1 MKLGSSNFFN
11 FTQFKLF
18 MISTLIKYSRLHKYS
33 ICHRL
38 SDWMY
43 YIICGHWPML
53 FFPFSLSLQIWLH
66 HERFFSDVSDEWK
79 PYFLDKGGNRCDCCC
94 SSIMWYHLMVNFRN
108 HRALLSMSNLMQREF
123 CQYVGGKTWHG
134 CVAVEMMSSQAFLF
148 VRRNIFLARRW
159 IPTRYGGEHG
169 ADLHQTAW
177 FTRRWDIMDLSNAN
191 WKVSANKE
199 QMLFPQILASNA
211 DVAAKSADDPI
222 FWYRGRF
229 YFNSNPIFSSTQWNV
244 FRQYHLNL
252 QEKCAIHLRCILPV
266 YVAKSTFFLLL
277 CFEVVL

>member
-1 MKLGSSNFFN
+1 
-11 FTQFKLF
+11 
-18 MISTLIKYSRLHKYS
+18 
-33 ICHRL
+33 
-38 SDWMY
+38 
-43 YIICGHWPML
+43 
-53 FFPFSLSLQIWLH
+53 
-66 HERFFSDVSDEWK
+66 
-79 PYFLDKGGNRCDCCC
+79 
-94 SSIMWYHLMVNFRN
+94 
-108 HRALLSMSNLMQREF
+108 MSNLA
-123 CQYVGGKTWHG
+123 GKTWHG

-169 ADLHQTAW
+169 ADLHETAW
-177 FTRRWDIMDLSNAN
+177 FKRSWDIMDLSNAN

-199 QMLFPQILASNA
+199 QMLFSQILPSNA

-229 YFNSNPIFSSTQWNV
+229 YFNCNPIFSSTQWNV

-266 YVAKSTFFLLL
+266 YVAKSTFYLLL
-277 CFEVVL
+277 CFEAVL